1 MPPRSTLWALE
12 NHTLGKHLVLKNYMD
27 AWLPIM
33 RRYNGRVLFIDAFAG
48 PGEYIGGESG
58 SPVIAMRALIDHH
71 ARMSGEINYIFIEEH
86 AGRYEH
92 LKTVLENL
100 EHEMPDNCKYQVFN
114 STFDE
119 TLTDTLNRID
129 EQNQHLAPS
138 FVMIDPFG
146 VSDTP
151 LETIGR
157 ILSNPKSEVYVS
169 FMSRDI
175 NRFREH
181 ENFEHHLDV
190 LFGCSDWR
198 QGIDLPEGKERIAFF
213 YDLYKSQLRA
223 VGAKYVLHFELY
235 EGNELV
241 YAIFFG
247 TSDLEGCDKMKQAIW
262 KVAPFGDY
270 RFRGSKLDQLTLL
283 PDEMIDFTTLANT
296 LHDEFRSKGWMKID
310 EVIDF
315 AKSDATEFHSGHL
328 KLRTLKPMEERGEIE
343 VDPDTRK
350 SKGRYPDG
358 TILRFVAP
366 KQEEVAEHQGRL
378 L

>member
-12 NHTLGKHLVLKNYMD
+12 KHTLGKHLVLRNYMD

-48 PGEYIGGESG
+48 PGEYTRGEPG
-58 SPVIAMRALIDHH
+58 SPVIALRSLIDHK
-71 ARMSGEINYIFIEEH
+71 ARMNGEISYIFIEKN
-86 AGRYEH
+86 ARRYEY
-92 LKTVLENL
+92 LKTVLDNL
-100 EHEMPDNCKYQVFN
+100 ENEIPDNCNYRVIN

-119 TLTDTLNRID
+119 TLTEALNRID
-129 EQNQHLAPS
+129 EQNQRLAPS

-151 LETIGR
+151 MATIGR

-175 NRFREH
+175 NRFRDH
-181 ENFEHHLDV
+181 PNFERHLDD
-190 LFGCSDWR
+190 LFGCRDWR
-198 QGIDLPEGKERIAFF
+198 QGIDLPEGKERIDFF
-213 YDLYKSQLRA
+213 YDLYKSQLKA
-223 VGAKYVLHFELY
+223 AGAKYVLHFELY

-247 TSDLEGCDKMKQAIW
+247 TGDLEGCDKMKQAIW

-270 RFRGSKLDQLTLL
+270 RFRGNQIGQLALGDSILDFTLL
-283 PDEMIDFTTLANT
+283 QKSLRSVFEGQGWVPIEEVTDFV
-296 LHDEFRSKGWMKID
+296 R
-310 EVIDF
+310 
-315 AKSDATEFHSGHL
+315 SDATDFHSSHL
-328 KLRTLKPMEERGEIE
+328 KGNTLRPMEERGEIE
-343 VDPDTRK
+343 VDLNTRK
-350 SKGRYPDG
+350 RRGTYPDG

-366 KQEEVAEHQGRL
+366 RQEVQKNQGRL